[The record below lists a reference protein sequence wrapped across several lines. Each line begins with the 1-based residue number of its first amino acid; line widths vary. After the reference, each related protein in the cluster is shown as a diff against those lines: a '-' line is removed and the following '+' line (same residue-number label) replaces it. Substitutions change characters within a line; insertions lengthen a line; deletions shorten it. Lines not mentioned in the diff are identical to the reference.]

1 MMEKPFSFDSS
12 NKPILILHHT
22 LFQTATGMSVF
33 VLKGIAFS
41 TDDKPKLRSS
51 NAIFLMR

>member
-33 VLKGIAFS
+33 EGVVQ
-41 TDDKPKLRSS
+41 
-51 NAIFLMR
+51 N